1 VAHKYA
7 ESRKRARLVWSR
19 SEHGKAWSKNYMREY
34 RKRPEVKKRA
44 HEYYINKKIEQN
56 NYSRPEKN
64 YQINFDDFCKGE
76 DEKTVSNDKETTSKK
91 DKCHLI
97 N

>member
-1 VAHKYA
+1 MAHKYA

-44 HEYYINKKIEQN
+44 HEYYINKKIEKN
-56 NYSRPEKN
+56 NYSRPENDLLHSDNTELFSDYGK
-64 YQINFDDFCKGE
+64 
-76 DEKTVSNDKETTSKK
+76 VSSSTS
-91 DKCHLI
+91 
-97 N
+97 

>member
-1 VAHKYA
+1 MAHKYA

-19 SEHGKAWSKNYMREY
+19 SEHGKTWSKNYMREY

-56 NYSRPEKN
+56 NYSRPA
-64 YQINFDDFCKGE
+64 
-76 DEKTVSNDKETTSKK
+76 NDLLHSDNTELFSDYGKVPSSTS
-91 DKCHLI
+91 
-97 N
+97 